1 MPWLSVWLAKP
12 GGNNS
17 ELSTPC
23 GFLKIQRKEKE
34 KGSNPVALCNLL
46 DSYVVS
52 RSSARLVGPCIV
64 FGFAEDRSLPRNF
77 LVIRRLVALGFQG
90 GLFWVVNVMEWETM
104 IVIHAYD
111 FIQIPIDS
119 QSQSKGQRVLK
130 FFLSFRLLHAG
141 NMDAAVKGRPFE
153 YVSVPIKVHENG
165 GGFDAD
171 DISGGG
177 GGGGGDETMS
187 SAEEMSVPMAIPLSS
202 QSRTSELTISFEGEV
217 YVFPAVTPE
226 KVQAVLLLLGGQE
239 TPNSIP
245 SSEFLLQLNDKRFRE
260 KRKER
265 CFEKKIRY
273 TCRKEVAQ
281 RMHRKNGQF
290 ASVKDICKVS
300 EDNWGSGN
308 STPHQEPVLHRC
320 QHCGVSETLTP
331 AMRRGPAGPRTLC
344 NACGLMWANKETLE
358 VKPAATEPD
367 NSYHDENEKTA
378 DQTQLAL
385 VESGNPLVR
394 TEQVFRLLLI
404 AHDSNSPLQSN
415 FSCFTFQDLI
425 EITEG
430 MADDSSIG
438 IENSSGNL
446 GEQETLDELA
456 NVPGSEFEIPANFD
470 EQVAMNHI

>member
-12 GGNNS
+12 G
-17 ELSTPC
+17 
-23 GFLKIQRKEKE
+23 EKE

-52 RSSARLVGPCIV
+52 RSSARL
-64 FGFAEDRSLPRNF
+64 A
-77 LVIRRLVALGFQG
+77 
-90 GLFWVVNVMEWETM
+90 
-104 IVIHAYD
+104 
-111 FIQIPIDS
+111 
-119 QSQSKGQRVLK
+119 RVLK

-245 SSEFLLQLNDKRFRE
+245 SSEFLLQLNDKAVDDVTSQPTASRRVASLERFRE

-265 CFEKKIRY
+265 CFEKKI
-273 TCRKEVAQ
+273 

-308 STPHQEPVLHRC
+308 STPHQEPVC